1 MRQEDERWRSQ
12 RDNQP
17 AHERQTG
24 GEESANKRQRRLN
37 SRQYVER
44 TRGGGATRGVTT
56 TSRETRGKR
65 EGRHQ
70 QTRSDGVLKAGDDSR
85 RQEAE
90 VALQD
95 DTKRK
100 QRVVK
105 TRGRG
110 WGGATRCNTTTSQG
124 KLKVKTT

>member
-1 MRQEDERWRSQ
+1 VRETARQEGERWRRQ

-17 AHERQTG
+17 ADVRRTG
-24 GEESANKRQRRLN
+24 GEESANKRHQRLN
-37 SRQYVER
+37 SRRFVEK
-44 TRGGGATRGVTT
+44 TKGGGATRGVAT
-56 TSRETRGKR
+56 TSRETRGKW

-70 QTRSDGVLKAGDDSR
+70 QTRSDGVLKAGGDSR

-100 QRVVK
+100 QRIMK

-110 WGGATRCNTTTSQG
+110 
-124 KLKVKTT
+124 

>member
-1 MRQEDERWRSQ
+1 MGRHNAEVLRRVRETARQEGERWRRQ

-17 AHERQTG
+17 VDVRQTG
-24 GEESANKRQRRLN
+24 GEESANKRQQCLKSRRF
-37 SRQYVER
+37 VER
-44 TRGGGATRGVTT
+44 TKGGGATRGVVT

-70 QTRSDGVLKAGDDSR
+70 QTRSDGVLKAAGDSR

-100 QRVVK
+100 QRIMK

-110 WGGATRCNTTTSQG
+110 
-124 KLKVKTT
+124 